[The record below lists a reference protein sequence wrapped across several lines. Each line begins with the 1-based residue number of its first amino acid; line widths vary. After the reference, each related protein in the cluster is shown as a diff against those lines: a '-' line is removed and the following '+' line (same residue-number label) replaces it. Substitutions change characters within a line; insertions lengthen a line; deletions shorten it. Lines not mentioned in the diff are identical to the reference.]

1 MARDILHD
9 NVRKALLNDGWEITH
24 DPYRISVEEIGYEID
39 LGAERLIAAT
49 NGVDKILIEIK
60 SFRGQSLTYE
70 FHRALGQFNSYFIPL
85 LEKEPD
91 RTLYLAVPEEV
102 FNSFFQK
109 TLIWKTLMYYR
120 VCILVFDPMENRI
133 VKWIKHQS

>member
-39 LGAERLIAAT
+39 LGAERMIAAT
-49 NGVDKILIEIK
+49 NGTDKILIEIK

-109 TLIWKTLMYYR
+109 TLIWKTLVYYR
-120 VCILVFDPMENRI
+120 VCILVFDPIENRV

>member
-9 NVRKALLNDGWEITH
+9 NVKKALLNDGWEITH

-39 LGAERLIAAT
+39 LGAERMIAAT
-49 NGVDKILIEIK
+49 NGTDKILIEIK

-109 TLIWKTLMYYR
+109 TLIWKTLVYYR
-120 VCILVFDPMENRI
+120 VCILVFDPIENRV

>member
-49 NGVDKILIEIK
+49 NGTDKILIEIK

-109 TLIWKTLMYYR
+109 TLIWKTLVYYR
-120 VCILVFDPMENRI
+120 VCILVFDPIENRV

>member
-39 LGAERLIAAT
+39 LGAEKLIAAT
-49 NGVDKILIEIK
+49 NGTDKILVEIK

-91 RTLYLAVPEEV
+91 RTLYLAVPEEI

-109 TLIWKTLMYYR
+109 TLIWKTLVYYR
-120 VCILVFDPMENRI
+120 VCILVFDPIKNLI

>member
-1 MARDILHD
+1 
-9 NVRKALLNDGWEITH
+9 
-24 DPYRISVEEIGYEID
+24 
-39 LGAERLIAAT
+39 
-49 NGVDKILIEIK
+49 
-60 SFRGQSLTYE
+60 
-70 FHRALGQFNSYFIPL
+70 L

-120 VCILVFDPMENRI
+120 VCILVFDPIENRI